1 MARTRSERIAAVKA
15 DMTARLRGGRYRPG
29 ERFLSARELA
39 SDFGISYQT
48 ADRLL
53 NELTRDGLLERRAA
67 SGTFVPGRV
76 RHRESGLTEVRFLFA
91 SRARRPNS
99 FGARLQTA
107 LAERLR
113 RDGIHW
119 QTSWAEVTSVDEVP
133 SDCFL
138 VLWEAPAALAAC
150 RRGGRRALLLNAS
163 PLHGLDAAGID
174 SVTLDDFAGGVL
186 AAELLLQR
194 GSRGP
199 GRDRLAIMSGPPGD
213 ARSDARRD
221 GFLSRVP
228 AASVVNA
235 DGWYVEDGRRVAA
248 EASRQGRDG
257 LFCANDR
264 LAEAILDYCRTA
276 GVERPPLVGFDDAPV
291 AAANDLTTIAIPWSE
306 LVSDAADIILA
317 RLSGDG
323 SAARRRTV
331 VPRPIV
337 RSF

>member
-1 MARTRSERIAAVKA
+1 VKA
-15 DMTARLRGGRYRPG
+15 DVTARLRGGRFRPG
-29 ERFLSARELA
+29 ERFLSARALA

-67 SGTFVPGRV
+67 SGTFVPGRS
-76 RHRESGLTEVRFLFA
+76 RHAESGFTEVRFLFA

-99 FGARLQTA
+99 FGARLQAA

-113 RDGIHW
+113 CDGIQW

-138 VLWEAPAALAAC
+138 VLWEAPAALTGC
-150 RRGGRRALLLNAS
+150 RRVGRRALLLNAS
-163 PLHGLDAAGID
+163 PPHGLDAAVID
-174 SVTLDDFAGGVL
+174 SVTPDDFAGGVF

-194 GSRGP
+194 GRPVLSRN
-199 GRDRLAIMSGPPGD
+199 RLAILSGPPGD

-221 GFLSRVP
+221 GFLSRAP
-228 AASVVNA
+228 WANVVNA

-248 EASRQGRDG
+248 EAYRHGQDG
-257 LFCANDR
+257 VFCANDR
-264 LAEAILDYCRTA
+264 LAEAVLVYCR
-276 GVERPPLVGFDDAPV
+276 GVGAARPPLVGFDDAPV

-317 RLSGDG
+317 RLGGDG

-331 VPRPIV
+331 VPHPIV